1 MFKLLTAPD
10 IFFLQ
15 NWDIPNFNWS
25 HQKYQQYLQKQK
37 IYGWFVGDVL
47 KSFIIADGVAPEIE
61 ILLLAT
67 NPHSR
72 RQGYATVLLKHFFS
86 LCQIEN
92 REDVFLEV
100 EESNTAAIKLYT
112 TLGFISYNR
121 RIGYYGPNRNALLLR
136 KSSWN

>member
-10 IFFLQ
+10 VFLLQ

-37 IYGWFVGDVL
+37 IYGWFVEDVL

-67 NPHSR
+67 NPNTR
-72 RQGYATVLLKHFFS
+72 RQGYAVVLLKHFLM
-86 LCQIEN
+86 LCQSEN
-92 REDVFLEV
+92 IEDVFLEV
-100 EESNTAAIKLYT
+100 EESNIAAIKLYT
-112 TLGFISYNR
+112 TLGFISYNIR
-121 RIGYYGPNRNALLLR
+121 RGYYGPNRNALLLR